1 MLAGG
6 IVNIVLNTIA
16 EGTYPN
22 YSLRT
27 NALSDP
33 GGAESTYRSPSVQ
46 ICLPA
51 PADSRTSAQYLIF
64 SFSRLGSQILSLY

>member
-1 MLAGG
+1 MRLAGPLMLAGG

-33 GGAESTYRSPSVQ
+33 GALGAPTALLRFKFACPHRLTHAQAPS
-46 ICLPA
+46 I
-51 PADSRTSAQYLIF
+51 
-64 SFSRLGSQILSLY
+64 

>member
-16 EGTYPN
+16 EGIYPN

-27 NALSDP
+27 NALSDL
-33 GGAESTYRSPSVQ
+33 GALEAPTALLWFKFACPHQLTHTHENGPLADRTG
-46 ICLPA
+46 LP
-51 PADSRTSAQYLIF
+51 DE
-64 SFSRLGSQILSLY
+64 